1 MASDCSSRP
10 LPRFE
15 KFPSDLTHR
24 MDAFYDEIFTQFD
37 SNISVSGE
45 LGSAKKDQVYM
56 VISGLDQVDFGNK
69 NQLTCI
75 TSGVIGAGSV
85 QTENLS
91 QCISEQKIIS

>member
-1 MASDCSSRP
+1 
-10 LPRFE
+10 
-15 KFPSDLTHR
+15 
-24 MDAFYDEIFTQFD
+24 
-37 SNISVSGE
+37 
-45 LGSAKKDQVYM
+45 M

-85 QTENLS
+85 QDENVS